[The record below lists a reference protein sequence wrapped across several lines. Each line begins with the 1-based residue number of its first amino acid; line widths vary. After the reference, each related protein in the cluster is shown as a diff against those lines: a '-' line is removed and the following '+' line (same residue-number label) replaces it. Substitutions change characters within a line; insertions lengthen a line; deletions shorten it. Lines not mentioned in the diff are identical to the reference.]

1 MLRARVTT
9 GASPRTGHQE
19 RVMFRKIVISILAV
33 SASGI
38 ASGGMAERA
47 GWGRYYG
54 LNWGGTSNRQAAF
67 IGVLGGDFLSAYS
80 ASTAGP
86 DVPTLVRRSW
96 MGFGYTR
103 GAPDFAP
110 TQFLLMVSCPFWIPV
125 LVLAAYPILVLA
137 STIRRGFRPTPGLC
151 SKCR

>member
-1 MLRARVTT
+1 
-9 GASPRTGHQE
+9 
-19 RVMFRKIVISILAV
+19 MFRTIVISVLAV

-38 ASGGMAERA
+38 ASGGLAERA

-54 LNWGGTSNRQAAF
+54 LNWRETSNRQSAF
-67 IGVLGGDFLSAYS
+67 IGVFGGDFLSAYS
-80 ASTAGP
+80 VSTAGP
-86 DVPTLVRRSW
+86 DAATLVRRSW

-110 TQFLLMVSCPFWIPV
+110 TRFLLMVSCPFWIPV

-137 STIRRGFRPTPGLC
+137 STIRRRLRPIPGLC
-151 SKCR
+151 SKCRYNLTGLPEQRCPECGTAIE